1 VRQVRDLSFGNKQ
14 RDGNRK
20 ISVAEELDMA
30 RSQSVRRFR
39 SLKVEY
45 SLTTLGESL
54 KPIVDAMCEW
64 ALKHGKKIKGAQ
76 NQP

>member
-1 VRQVRDLSFGNKQ
+1 MRQVRDLSFDNKQ

-76 NQP
+76 N